1 MQNEQQRDE
10 ELWQTAKARVAFK
23 WSLASYIIVNSFLI
37 GIWYFTSGNTKH
49 FWPIWPILGWGI
61 GIAFHYARAYQSNQL
76 GSVENEYNKLK
87 NNKKD

>member
-10 ELWQTAKARVAFK
+10 EIWQTAKARVAFK

-37 GIWYFTSGNTKH
+37 GVWYFTSGNMRY

-61 GIAFHYARAYQSNQL
+61 GITFQYINAYQSNKFN
-76 GSVENEYNKLK
+76 SVENEYNKLK
-87 NNKKD
+87 NKEKN

>member
-37 GIWYFTSGNTKH
+37 GIWYFTSKNDY

-61 GIAFHYARAYQSNQL
+61 GIAFHYARAYHSNQL
-76 GSVENEYNKLK
+76 SSVENEYNRLK
-87 NNKKD
+87 NNQKK

>member
-10 ELWQTAKARVAFK
+10 QLWQTAKARVAFK

-37 GIWYFTSGNTKH
+37 GLWYFTSGDIEH

-61 GIAFHYARAYQSNQL
+61 GIAFQYVSAYQSNQIS
-76 GSVENEYNKLK
+76 SVENEYNKLK
-87 NNKKD
+87 NKEKN